1 MFIRILFTINVILL
15 EFQAQQNQQD
25 AFSPFMYGIKS
36 DETRRI
42 YVSKLEL
49 FFGFY
54 KIEGKDIRE
63 NFLQY
68 TKKGKNSL

>member
-1 MFIRILFTINVILL
+1 
-15 EFQAQQNQQD
+15 
-25 AFSPFMYGIKS
+25 MYGIKS